1 MNRCTV
7 ILFLLLWSFRSYTQ
21 SNLTRAE
28 YFFDTDPG
36 LGSALPIVGFTSSTT
51 IDVTDLIDVS
61 GLSIGLHTMGIRVM
75 DDNLDWS
82 MPEFVPVFVTP
93 ASASIVA
100 NVSAIEYFFDTDP
113 GLGSAL
119 PIVGFTSS
127 TTIDV
132 TDLIDVSG
140 LSIGMHTMGIRVM
153 DDNLDWSLPEFVP
166 VFVTPA
172 SASIV
177 ANVSAVE
184 YFFDADPGLGLGTPI
199 TLTATQNFDISD
211 MIPMAGLSIGLHTL
225 NIRIRNEFNE
235 WSIPEIIP
243 VFVTQASALLVEN
256 IDAVEYF
263 FDADPG
269 IGLASPL
276 TVTSTPIL
284 DIADLIPTAGLS
296 SGIHLFNIRIRT
308 TGGEWSLVE
317 SVPILVNQDN
327 LITQLEYFIDT
338 DPGIGGGTN
347 IAITPPSDIIDQD
360 IITSTGSL
368 AVGNHTFNVRLGTAD
383 IWGQTESVGFN
394 ICTGALP
401 NFTAPNTCLGDAT
414 NFTDTSTGVLA
425 GDLYFWDFEND
436 GTTDNTTSGNV
447 SFTYSSPGTYVAEL
461 QIDQSG
467 CEGYKFGIVEIVDAP
482 TSAAGPDQVICEGD
496 PVILSGAI
504 GGSATTSLWTTSGDG
519 TFTDDT
525 NPATLY
531 TPGIGDVTS
540 GSVVLTFTASEPL
553 SICNDV
559 STSMTVSI
567 NGVIIA
573 ETQSLDVSI
582 AQPVNIDVLSSVTAS
597 TGDILTT
604 TITQQPTKG
613 TAAIQPNSTID
624 YIAFEN
630 NVGLDTIAFEVCNQ
644 CGNCDNGLVIINIL
658 NEPPTITVPSISTSS
673 GTIVTIDL
681 LGQLF
686 DLNGN
691 IDLSSLTII
700 SSPQSGAVAT
710 IDASSRLVVD
720 YTSIMFSGTDQ
731 LTIQICD
738 FLGVCTNAVIFIEVL
753 DQPSTSPQVTIYNA
767 VSPNGDGK
775 HDYLELE
782 NILNYPSNRL
792 IIYDRWGN
800 KVFEVSGY
808 NNSTILF
815 NGMGNTNG
823 AEELPAGTYYYLLE
837 LGEGTRL
844 EGFFLLKT

>member
-1 MNRCTV
+1 
-7 ILFLLLWSFRSYTQ
+7 
-21 SNLTRAE
+21 
-28 YFFDTDPG
+28 
-36 LGSALPIVGFTSSTT
+36 
-51 IDVTDLIDVS
+51 
-61 GLSIGLHTMGIRVM
+61 
-75 DDNLDWS
+75 
-82 MPEFVPVFVTP
+82 
-93 ASASIVA
+93 
-100 NVSAIEYFFDTDP
+100 
-113 GLGSAL
+113 
-119 PIVGFTSS
+119 
-127 TTIDV
+127 
-132 TDLIDVSG
+132 
-140 LSIGMHTMGIRVM
+140 
-153 DDNLDWSLPEFVP
+153 
-166 VFVTPA
+166 
-172 SASIV
+172 
-177 ANVSAVE
+177 
-184 YFFDADPGLGLGTPI
+184 
-199 TLTATQNFDISD
+199 
-211 MIPMAGLSIGLHTL
+211 
-225 NIRIRNEFNE
+225 
-235 WSIPEIIP
+235 
-243 VFVTQASALLVEN
+243 
-256 IDAVEYF
+256 
-263 FDADPG
+263 
-269 IGLASPL
+269 
-276 TVTSTPIL
+276 
-284 DIADLIPTAGLS
+284 
-296 SGIHLFNIRIRT
+296 
-308 TGGEWSLVE
+308 
-317 SVPILVNQDN
+317 
-327 LITQLEYFIDT
+327 
-338 DPGIGGGTN
+338 
-347 IAITPPSDIIDQD
+347 
-360 IITSTGSL
+360 
-368 AVGNHTFNVRLGTAD
+368 GNHTFNVRLGTAD

-644 CGNCDNGLVIINIL
+644 CGNCDNGLVIINIV

-720 YTSIMFSGTDQ
+720 YTSIIFSGTDQ

-815 NGMGNTNG
+815 NGTGNTNG
-823 AEELPAGTYYYLLE
+823 AGELPAGTYYYLLE